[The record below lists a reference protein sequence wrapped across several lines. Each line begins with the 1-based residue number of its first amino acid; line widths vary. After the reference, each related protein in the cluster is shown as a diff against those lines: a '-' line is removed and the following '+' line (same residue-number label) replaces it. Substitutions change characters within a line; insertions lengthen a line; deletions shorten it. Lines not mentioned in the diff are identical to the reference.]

1 MSAIAAKL
9 QALKKFRKTD
19 NLCSTEEFLLA
30 TKAPYPN
37 SPHQQ
42 SYISL
47 RECGV
52 TSKQYLLV
60 DIFVNSH
67 YLSDWQCIKIVRW
80 IKILVTFVDVCFV
93 ILQDQTGFKIQ
104 DAFCGGQV
112 QTSLS
117 VAWTALN
124 RMSGGVAGIP
134 GAVLRRVFQISQGC
148 TSHRYTR
155 LFVFLGCC
163 SQANGFHK
171 V

>member
-67 YLSDWQCIKIVRW
+67 YLSDWQCIKIVR
-80 IKILVTFVDVCFV
+80 
-93 ILQDQTGFKIQ
+93 
-104 DAFCGGQV
+104 
-112 QTSLS
+112 
-117 VAWTALN
+117 
-124 RMSGGVAGIP
+124 
-134 GAVLRRVFQISQGC
+134 
-148 TSHRYTR
+148 
-155 LFVFLGCC
+155 
-163 SQANGFHK
+163 
-171 V
+171 